1 MATNKSKLTQ
11 AEKQLDARLDALQ
24 YSCGQW
30 VRMHHVT
37 QQQERVNL
45 AEIYYWWQE
54 AYKIPAYYNAKLAFL
69 PPEQRRNTTDKF
81 NFGPVLRLFYGVNTL
96 DDSKRSRMSSALNA
110 IHDEWQAKPKLYKKD
125 IAKLANYIDQNK
137 GVTGLAA
144 QQANISPS
152 ATPSEDIK
160 TEMALAKHE
169 AEQSAIAAAVTKD
182 EADKAAAR
190 LAFLAE
196 RRRRGR
202 PEHVDVTDAHRREAL
217 LDEAQD
223 YWRKANGIASFDLD
237 FGIEANKRKYSLA
250 LVRVDGEQLTVINS
264 SIDEEVIKTALLS
277 SYRKQLA
284 SVPRNLRSVLEML
297 RTQYIGGK
305 MATQLAKVPDLA
317 IDATG
322 KKVEVLRRMICI
334 PSANQILL
342 SQTCCESGLVTAAT
356 LSFQLLNVVD
366 CDFHMGAGVTT
377 YLQKR
382 LLANDDCNQFHVT
395 NVSRVMAMHKAPSV
409 VYAMKLTNKLMPADF
424 AHVDIVSFGSGNCE
438 SQLAINQKY
447 VAAIKSKFKVNAG
460 VLQKL
465 AMQYADK
472 WIESKGDHAN
482 RPENDLCNF
491 AVTADA
497 FEFEIFEKAGNVA
510 ANPSCSH
517 GKKLKLDKPYKQYF
531 KCRDLMVA
539 LSGIGALQLIGD
551 VEILLDS
558 KVFVLKYKTDVANYT
573 TAIPTYSKKTE
584 KRNNNAFAIYKPKP
598 YLSHDAAAE
607 HVKPLDDD
615 ALTPL
620 YCYA

>member
-37 QQQERVNL
+37 QQQERENL

-54 AYKIPAYYNAKLAFL
+54 AYKIPAYYNAKLAYL
-69 PPEQRRNTTDKF
+69 PPEQRRNTTEKF

-137 GVTGLAA
+137 GVTGLAM
-144 QQANISPS
+144 QQAKISPL

-160 TEMALAKHE
+160 TEVALAKRE
-169 AEQSAIAAAVTKD
+169 AEQAAIAAAVTKD
-182 EADKAAAR
+182 AADEAASR
-190 LAFLAE
+190 LAFLEE

-237 FGIEANKRKYSLA
+237 FGIEANKRKYALA
-250 LVRVDGEQLTVINS
+250 LVRVDDDQLTVINS
-264 SIDEEVIKTALLS
+264 SIDEEVIKSALLS
-277 SYRKQLA
+277 SYRKQFA
-284 SVPRNLRSVLEML
+284 SVPRNLRPVLEML

-317 IDATG
+317 IDAKG
-322 KKVEVLRRMICI
+322 KKVEVHKRLIFI

-342 SQTCCESGLVTAAT
+342 SQTCGESGLVTAAT

-366 CDFHMGAGVTT
+366 CDFYLGGTFT
-377 YLQKR
+377 YLQRR

-395 NVSRVMAMHKAPSV
+395 NVSRVMAMHEAPSI

-424 AHVDIVSFGSGNCE
+424 VHVDIVSFGSSDFD
-438 SQLAINQKY
+438 SQLTINDKY
-447 VAAIKSKFKVNAG
+447 VSAIKSKFKVNPG

-465 AMQYADK
+465 AMQFADK

-491 AVTADA
+491 SVTADA
-497 FEFEIFEKAGNVA
+497 FEFEIFDKTGNVGS
-510 ANPSCSH
+510 NPSCNH
-517 GKKLKLDKPYKQYF
+517 GKKLKLDKPYKQCF

-558 KVFVLKYKTDVANYT
+558 NVFVIKYKTDVANYT
-573 TAIPTYSKKTE
+573 TAIPSYSKKTV
-584 KRNNNAFAIYKPKP
+584 KRNSKAFAKYKPKL
-598 YLSHDAAAE
+598 YLSHDAA
-607 HVKPLDDD
+607 VKHLQPLDDD